1 MRVVFLQKTT
11 DAQGG
16 SKASLRNTFK
26 ALSEIPILELELCGE
41 ARGALS
47 EFAQELGVPFH
58 ITPFP
63 RWRNLG
69 DRICFKRTMKRF
81 SQTLGRADWIISNE
95 MWWAPHAVQLAQACG
110 ARSAVIVRDEIADLK
125 KAKQYCFSKLD
136 RVVTVSEDLRAQ
148 LAEDASLYGRTET
161 IYNIVERP
169 PVFTEAADTIRTLC
183 GSFPVVRKWLL
194 TAGTICPRKDQIL
207 TVQTLAE
214 LVQRGHSDLGLLIAG
229 GDDGGD
235 YQSNLKQAIE
245 ARGLTNHV
253 AFAGQIN
260 GIGAALEAAVAFVL
274 TSHSEG
280 LPRVL
285 IESSLARVPSISTRV
300 SGVYEVYGEHIARF
314 VAETRSA
321 TDLADRIEP
330 ILNGLEQETT
340 EALAMNMEQQFCP
353 ETHTKSWKQLLHYA

>member
-16 SKASLRNTFK
+16 SKASLRNTLR
-26 ALSEIPILELELCGE
+26 ALSRVTGVEVELCGE
-41 ARGALS
+41 AHGALS
-47 EFAQELGVPFH
+47 EFAAEQGVPFH
-58 ITPFP
+58 LAPFP

-69 DRICFKRTMKRF
+69 DRICFKRMMKRF

-148 LAEDASLYGRTET
+148 LAEDASLYSRTET

-169 PVFTEAADTIRTLC
+169 PVFTEAVDTIRTLC
-183 GSFPVVRKWLL
+183 GSFPVVQKWLL
-194 TAGTICPRKDQIL
+194 TAGSICPRKDQIL

-300 SGVYEVYGEHIARF
+300 SGVNEVYGEHTARF

-340 EALAMNMEQQFCP
+340 EALAVNMEQQFCI
-353 ETHTKSWKQLLHYA
+353 ETHVNCWKQLLGA